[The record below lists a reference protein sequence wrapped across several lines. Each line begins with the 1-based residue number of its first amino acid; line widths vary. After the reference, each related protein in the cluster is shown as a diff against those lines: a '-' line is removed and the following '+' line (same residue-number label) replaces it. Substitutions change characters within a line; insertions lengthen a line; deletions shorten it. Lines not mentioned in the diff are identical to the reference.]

1 MSEEDLQE
9 VAEIV
14 EDEEIRRPQ
23 PDSSAFGLLPA
34 ELLEEAREVFGMFS
48 DGAGQ
53 MNVRHLYNALR
64 SVGVD
69 ATDNDVMAIV
79 EAHDPDG
86 RGYMQLGQWTV
97 ALARRLAEDVDR
109 RKRFGAQLAAGAASG
124 GQVTVG
130 HARAVI
136 ETFDPAAT
144 TDADTAYMVDSANY
158 AGLGLIDYDNFMATM
173 VRPARLEP

>member
-1 MSEEDLQE
+1 MSEEDPQE
-9 VAEIV
+9 TAQNE
-14 EDEEIRRPQ
+14 EDEQVRRPRL
-23 PDSSAFGLLPA
+23 SVSRLLPA
-34 ELLEEAREVFGMFS
+34 DLLEEAREVFGMFS
-48 DGAGQ
+48 DGAGR
-53 MNVRHLYNALR
+53 MNVRHLYSGLR

-86 RGYMQLGQWTV
+86 RGHIDFGQWTV

-109 RKRFGAQLAAGAASG
+109 RDRFGALLAAGASAG
-124 GQVTVG
+124 RATVG
-130 HARAVI
+130 HARTVI

-144 TDADTAYMVDSANY
+144 TDVDTAYMVDAANY
-158 AGLGLIDYDNFMATM
+158 AGLGLIDCDDFMATA